1 MLWRN
6 LKEMSDEPD
15 VDETIH
21 EDELDELNGVSDD
34 EEEIKE
40 DD

>member
-1 MLWRN
+1 MS
-6 LKEMSDEPD
+6 SDEPD

-21 EDELDELNGVSDD
+21 EDELDEVTDDDDGVLD
-34 EEEIKE
+34 E